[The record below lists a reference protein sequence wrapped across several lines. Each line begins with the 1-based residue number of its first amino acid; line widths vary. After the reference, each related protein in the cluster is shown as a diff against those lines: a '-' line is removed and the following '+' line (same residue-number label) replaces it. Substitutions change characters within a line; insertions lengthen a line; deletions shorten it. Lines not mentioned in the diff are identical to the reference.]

1 MSFWSDLSKTVN
13 APNWYDNPNPV
24 VLGYGEDGEGN
35 RTPYY
40 GDIFRYLRGSSDPE
54 TGAVTP
60 DNQAA
65 MDSFKNL
72 PVLPNLTNIDNTKRT
87 GMLNG
92 RQVQWGMPGE
102 NAEEFSPT
110 GDGRQARAMTTQGDT
125 RFAQIAGRTEDGK
138 LVFSSPIQSQPP
150 PRATSGSFGDFL
162 KDIAPS
168 ALAAFAGPQIAGA
181 LGSAGLSSG
190 AAAAGSGAIVGGG
203 SAALRGGDIG
213 RGALLGGAGAAIGNQ
228 LFGASGG
235 NALAGRDLS
244 AFDYPTLAGAE
255 AQAYGAPALGMSAA
269 EQIATGPRFANNI
282 VGVPTEA
289 TSFNTALDYANA
301 GYDIPSDFPEYANA
315 GYDVPNEAYRQPFDL
330 EYGDGMGGP
339 ASSAMRAAGAVSPAT
354 PGLIAQLANYTGLS
368 TGAIERL
375 GGAAI
380 SSLAG
385 LYGANVV
392 GNAADRAANR
402 LAESNQTATQLQK
415 KIYEDQVARQQPF
428 YQAGVNALPDYIAGI
443 RGTEEDRKAGRA
455 GSLVRPF
462 SMDDYQADPG
472 YGFRMSEGMKALD
485 RSAASRGRLLSGET
499 IKDAQRF
506 GQGLATQE
514 YQNAYNRYGSDQAT
528 RRNALAGL
536 TGFAPTAAQQL
547 NASGVNYAANVNDLG
562 ASTAR
567 NYGNADLTGAAARQ
581 SAYAGAGGAFAN
593 ALSPNPYTAFLN
605 RQMGVIG

>member
-13 APNWYDNPNPV
+13 APNWWEKFTQYDQNEDSPT
-24 VLGYGEDGEGN
+24 YGQRIAYDPFSSIRESDGVN
-35 RTPYY
+35 MSTA
-40 GDIFRYLRGSSDPE
+40 GDPGIY
-54 TGAVTP
+54 
-60 DNQAA
+60 
-65 MDSFKNL
+65 KNL
-72 PVLPNLTNIDNTKRT
+72 PTMDITDYNYAGPNTAKVNGQPITYGALGTGFGEYAPNPAGGPNPGQLTEP
-87 GMLNG
+87 M
-92 RQVQWGMPGE
+92 
-102 NAEEFSPT
+102 
-110 GDGRQARAMTTQGDT
+110 
-125 RFAQIAGRTEDGK
+125 FASGSSQRDA
-138 LVFSSPIQSQPP
+138 FSSRGYGIDPSGQYVVMSKPTMTPP
-150 PRATSGSFGDFL
+150 PKDDPSIGSATFNPFIEGSPANFAMRAAGMYGGVN
-162 KDIAPS
+162 
-168 ALAAFAGPQIAGA
+168 ALANFAGPA
-181 LGSAGLSSG
+181 LSG
-190 AAAAGSGAIVGGG
+190 ITNTMPPASLPASGY
-203 SAALRGGDIG
+203 SAAV
-213 RGALLGGAGAAIGNQ
+213 
-228 LFGASGG
+228 
-235 NALAGRDLS
+235 
-244 AFDYPTLAGAE
+244 
-255 AQAYGAPALGMSAA
+255 PAGMSAG
-269 EQIATGPRFANNI
+269 EQIATGERFASLPS
-282 VGVPTEA
+282 GTSTDVP
-289 TSFNTALDYANA
+289 SFDAAPD
-301 GYDIPSDFPEYANA
+301 YANA

-339 ASSAMRAAGAVSPAT
+339 ASAAMQAAGAVSPVT
-354 PGLIAQLANYTGLS
+354 PGLIAQLAAYTGLS

-402 LAESNQTATQLQK
+402 LAESNQASTQLQK

-428 YQAGVNALPDYIAGI
+428 YQAGVNALPAYTKGVMPGGD
-443 RGTEEDRKAGRA
+443 
-455 GSLVRPF
+455 LVRPF

-472 YGFRMSEGMKALD
+472 YGFRLSEGMKAID

-514 YQNAYNRYGSDQAT
+514 YQNAYNRFGSDQAT

-536 TGFAPTAAQQL
+536 AGGFAPTAAQQL

-581 SAYAGAGGAFAN
+581 SAYGGAGGAFAN
-593 ALSPNPYTAFLN
+593 ALNPNPYNAFLN